1 MATSVLKSARP
12 ADDYYAPD
20 FRVEVEGEVLDATT
34 HGDVLELKVV
44 MDMQNMTS
52 FDFTVNNWDDA
63 TVSHKYTETDVF
75 SVGRNVN
82 ILMGYAGK
90 LLPMVSGQIATMSP
104 HFPESGASTLTVGG
118 LDGMFRLRDRKPAEG
133 EVTKYKNMAD
143 WQIAEAI
150 AQRNGLK
157 AKVTRTGQV
166 HDEVVQ
172 KNQDDATFLMER
184 AKRIDFDC
192 YVRTDP
198 SSGEGLLHFEKPT
211 DGRDSSVI
219 RVYQFNWGEN
229 LISFNPTI
237 NLSRQVGKITVRGW
251 NDRTKQA
258 IVATAVAKDVP
269 QAGKGSGAKS
279 GPETAESSM
288 AGKQEIV
295 VDSAVDNEQEAQAL
309 ANALLAE
316 RAEAF
321 ITGTGQAI
329 GLPDL
334 RPGDNVEMRGL
345 GVRFNGPYYVTKVEH
360 VINESGYRT
369 QFDVRRLFD
378 IARLTD
384 GSLAQ

>member
-20 FRVEVEGEVLDATT
+20 FLVEVEGEVLDPQT
-34 HGDVLELKVV
+34 HGDVVELKVV
-44 MDMQNMTS
+44 MDMDNMTS
-52 FDFTVNNWDDA
+52 FDFTINNWDDDK
-63 TVSHKYTETDVF
+63 VSFKYSDSSVFDVGKR
-75 SVGRNVN
+75 VHV
-82 ILMGYAGK
+82 LMGYAGK

-133 EVTKYKNMAD
+133 EVTKYENMAD
-143 WQIAEAI
+143 WQIAEFI

-157 AKVTRTGQV
+157 SKVTQTGQIY
-166 HDEVVQ
+166 DEVVQ

-192 YVRTDP
+192 YIRTDP
-198 SSGEGLLHFEKPT
+198 ISGEGVLHFEKPK

-219 RVYQFNWGEN
+219 RVYQFVWGEN
-229 LISFNPTI
+229 LVSFNPTI

-258 IVATAVAKDVP
+258 IVVTAEAKDLP
-269 QAGKGSGAKS
+269 QAGNTQGGAS
-279 GPETAESSM
+279 GPQTAEKSM
-288 AGKQEIV
+288 EGKHDVV
-295 VDSAVDNEQEAQAL
+295 VDAPVNSEEEARWL
-309 ANALLAE
+309 AYSLLAE
-316 RAEAF
+316 RAEQF

-334 RPGDNVEMRGL
+334 RPGDNVEMKGL
-345 GVRFNGPYYVTKVEH
+345 GSRFDGPYYVTKVEH

-369 QFDVRRLFD
+369 QFDVRR
-378 IARLTD
+378 IYD
-384 GSLAQ
+384 GIMLL